1 MPEHLRKREFP
12 NGPITVYNS
21 LIESACARAQALAA
35 IPSESL
41 IFSKA
46 AMRVGVKHRLA
57 RHSSAMDAAV
67 AGLWRSDEVIMAV
80 EKYLN
85 RTLNTQR

>member
-21 LIESACARAQALAA
+21 LVESACPRAQAL
-35 IPSESL
+35 
-41 IFSKA
+41 A

>member
-21 LIESACARAQALAA
+21 LVESACARAQALAE

-41 IFSKA
+41 IFSKI
-46 AMRVGVKHRLA
+46 AMRVGVKDRLA
-57 RHSSAMDAAV
+57 RHSGAMDAAV
-67 AGLWRSDEVIMAV
+67 EALWFSGEVAMAV
-80 EKYLN
+80 EKYQD
-85 RTLNTQR
+85 RTLNAQG